1 MYHDGVT
8 VAIPNWNHE
17 FFLARSIRSGLDA
30 VRCLRAQGT
39 PAEVL
44 VVDDVSRD
52 GSRPLLRQLEARYHG
67 EGLRVHHNGVNLGP
81 GGSRNS
87 AIAQARY
94 RHLVFL
100 DADNELVAK
109 NVPIFHRSILET
121 GAAAVFGNLLLR
133 KAFRSAAYEAC
144 SNESFRN
151 QMFNANY
158 IDTLAIY
165 DRIRLT
171 DLSGYDASLP
181 SLEDWEMWLHLAAN
195 GCRIVFVPL
204 VFGFYD
210 VIPLSTNAAVHN
222 VERVRD
228 RATRTYN
235 QVGFRPHSRTNSH
248 QLRYFPGIGYL

>member
-8 VAIPNWNHE
+8 IAIPNWNHE

-30 VRCLRAQGT
+30 VRRLREQGT
-39 PAEVL
+39 SAEVL

-52 GSRPLLRQLEARYHG
+52 GSRPLLRQLEARYHDQ
-67 EGLRVHHNGVNLGP
+67 GLRVHHHGVNLGP

-100 DADNELVAK
+100 DADNEIVAQ
-109 NVPIFHRSILET
+109 NTPIFHRSILET
-121 GAAAVFGNLLLR
+121 GASAVYGNLLLR
-133 KAFRSAAYEAC
+133 KAFRSTAHEAC

-158 IDTLAIY
+158 IDTLAMY
-165 DRIRLT
+165 DRLHLM
-171 DLSGYDASLP
+171 DLAGYDASLP
-181 SLEDWEMWLHLAAN
+181 GLEDWEMWLHLAAN
-195 GCRIVFVPL
+195 GCRVVFVPL

-210 VIPLSTNAAVHN
+210 VLPLSTNAALHN
-222 VERVRD
+222 VEPLRD
-228 RATRTYN
+228 RARRIYN
-235 QVGFRPHSRTNSH
+235 QLGFRGHTQTNSH
-248 QLRYFPGIGYL
+248 QLRYFPGVGYL